1 MMRQTKTAREPI
13 LPDLQKGQVWV
24 MEDQELSIIRTGK
37 RLVEFRILKRGTS
50 PRTNKLTRSS
60 LETLPIV
67 QRYLENNS
75 AVLKAPVVAS
85 RNN

>member
-1 MMRQTKTAREPI
+1 MRGMKNCVEAAPV
-13 LPDLQKGQVWV
+13 DLCKGQVWV

-37 RLVEFRILKRGTS
+37 RLVEFRILKRGNS

-60 LETLPIV
+60 LETLPVV
-67 QRYLENNS
+67 QKFLETNC
-75 AVLKAPVVAS
+75 AVLKAPAPAS